1 MAQSVSGTS
10 KSVITKE
17 EITQKILQGL
27 PEDDRP
33 TYDEACKSWW
43 MNFREGGGFRLTN
56 AGYMAIGTC
65 DLETYSF
72 NAPTNLV
79 AIARHLLTLD
89 KKLDCPYYI
98 KIGKSPQI
106 ILFGSKQ
113 AVMLAMYG
121 DLNKWMNFLNRT

>member
-1 MAQSVSGTS
+1 ML
-10 KSVITKE
+10 TKQQ
-17 EITQKILQGL
+17 ITQQILTGL

-56 AGYMAIGTC
+56 AGYMALSTWEF
-65 DLETYSF
+65 ETYSF
-72 NAPTNLV
+72 AVPTNIV

-98 KIGKSPQI
+98 KIGKNPQI
-106 ILFGSKQ
+106 VLFGSRQ
-113 AVMLAMYG
+113 AVMLAMYN
-121 DLNKWMNFLNRT
+121 DLEKWLTFLNRT

>member
-1 MAQSVSGTS
+1 MLTKQQ
-10 KSVITKE
+10 ITE
-17 EITQKILQGL
+17 HILSGL

-33 TYDEACKSWW
+33 TYDEACKAWW

-72 NAPTNLV
+72 AVPTNIV
-79 AIARHLLTLD
+79 AIARHLLILD

-98 KIGKSPQI
+98 KIGKNPQI
-106 ILFGSKQ
+106 VLFGSKQ

-121 DLNKWMNFLNRT
+121 DLEKWMTFLNRT

>member
-1 MAQSVSGTS
+1 MLTKLQ
-10 KSVITKE
+10 ITE
-17 EITQKILQGL
+17 HILAGL

-33 TYDEACKSWW
+33 TYDEACKAWW
-43 MNFREGGGFRLTN
+43 MNFRDGGGFRLTN

-72 NAPTNLV
+72 DSPTSLV

-89 KKLDCPYYI
+89 KKLDCPYYL
-98 KIGKSPQI
+98 KIGKRPQI
-106 ILFGSKQ
+106 VLFGSKQ

-121 DLNKWMNFLNRT
+121 DLEKWLTFLNRT

>member
-1 MAQSVSGTS
+1 MNVKQQYTEQLLES
-10 KSVITKE
+10 
-17 EITQKILQGL
+17 L

-33 TYDEACKSWW
+33 TLEEALHAWW
-43 MNFREGGGFRLTN
+43 MNFRDGGGMRLTN
-56 AGYMAIGTC
+56 AGYMTFGTC

-72 NAPTNLV
+72 DVPPNLV
-79 AIARHLLTLD
+79 AKPSYLLTLD

-98 KIGKSPQI
+98 KIGKRPQI

-121 DLNKWMNFLNRT
+121 DLNKWVNFLNRT

>member
-1 MAQSVSGTS
+1 MNVKQQYTARLLES
-10 KSVITKE
+10 
-17 EITQKILQGL
+17 L

-33 TYDEACKSWW
+33 TLEEALQSWW
-43 MNFREGGGFRLTN
+43 MNFRDGGGMRLTN
-56 AGYMAIGTC
+56 AGFMAFGTC

-72 NAPTNLV
+72 AVPANIV

-98 KIGKSPQI
+98 KIGKNPQI
-106 ILFGSKQ
+106 VLFGSKQ

-121 DLNKWMNFLNRT
+121 DLEKWMTFLNRT

>member
-1 MAQSVSGTS
+1 MHDKFS
-10 KSVITKE
+10 ITRR
-17 EITQKILQGL
+17 ILEHL

-43 MNFREGGGFRLTN
+43 MNFRDGGGMRLTN
-56 AGYMAIGTC
+56 AGFMAFATC
-65 DLETYSF
+65 DLETYAFDS
-72 NAPTNLV
+72 PTSLAV
-79 AIARHLLTLD
+79 ISKHLLTLD

-98 KIGKSPQI
+98 KIGKRPQI

-121 DLNKWMNFLNRT
+121 DLEKWLTFLDRT